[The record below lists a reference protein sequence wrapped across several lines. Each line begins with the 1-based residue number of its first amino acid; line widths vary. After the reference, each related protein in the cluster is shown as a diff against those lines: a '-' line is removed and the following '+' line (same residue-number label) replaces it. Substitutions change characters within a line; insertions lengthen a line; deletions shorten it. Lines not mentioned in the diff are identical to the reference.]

1 MDEQS
6 LPYCEISLFNE
17 PSTISIGRLDPY
29 GTAKA
34 NFKDFLRDDNGELD
48 NCHKPPGAGK
58 PCRVLR
64 VCITMG
70 LTIMSVFT
78 LVVIILALLTLKGYL
93 SPSQVVV

>member
-1 MDEQS
+1 MSHQPSQLDDWIPMEQPKPTS
-6 LPYCEISLFNE
+6 KTS
-17 PSTISIGRLDPY
+17 S
-29 GTAKA
+29 GTTT
-34 NFKDFLRDDNGELD
+34 GELD

-70 LTIMSVFT
+70 LTIMSVFA